1 MEHSQGSP
9 ILAYLLITKTNT
21 LLGLCLAGLVTCSPS
36 VAQNGSPEKTRPAT
50 ALAIDL
56 PIVFAVSSDNSL
68 PLADIRDG
76 KLLFGILKDLGD
88 AIAVGLHRKANYLV
102 VPRKR
107 LDGVLTTGM
116 ADGVC
121 YVRPEWMDAHLNW
134 SQTIIPND
142 ILLVSSGIVP
152 KPNSL
157 QEVAGK
163 TIGVVLGYKYP
174 ELDLLKQNYKREE
187 APSMSSNMNKLVAG
201 RMEYAII
208 DRLSLNYQRKFH
220 PEFAAFSELPITKIN
235 AACGFSLASK
245 IPFDEI
251 RVTIST
257 LINEGNIERI
267 LAQYR

>member
-1 MEHSQGSP
+1 M
-9 ILAYLLITKTNT
+9 
-21 LLGLCLAGLVTCSPS
+21 TCSPTI
-36 VAQNGSPEKTRPAT
+36 AQNGSPDKAKSLAPLTR
-50 ALAIDL
+50 DL

-68 PLADIRDG
+68 PLADIRGG
-76 KLLFGILKDLGD
+76 KLLLGILKDLGD
-88 AIAVGLHRKANYLV
+88 AIAVGLHRKANYLI

-107 LDGVLTTGM
+107 LDGVLTTGA

-134 SQTIIPND
+134 SPTVIPND
-142 ILLVSSGIVP
+142 ILLVASGIVP

-174 ELDLLKQNYKREE
+174 ELDVLKKNYRPEE
-187 APSMSSNMNKLVAG
+187 APTMSSNINKLVAG
-201 RMEYAII
+201 RMDYAII

-220 PEFAAFSELPITKIN
+220 PEFSAFSELPITKIN

-245 IPFDEI
+245 IPFDDI
-251 RVTIST
+251 KVTIST
-257 LINEGNIERI
+257 LISEGNIERI